1 MFRIDLAGKGSSGKS
16 TLVPPLVARL
26 KQGRRLLVV
35 DADPHLSAAH
45 LLGITPPET
54 LGTLRSRYE
63 REFKTGQG
71 IPKGD
76 DDTRDE
82 FAERQMATQALCHCD
97 GFDFLAMGRWEL
109 AGSQCTVNR
118 VLERALESLARQY
131 DVVLVDNEAGVEH
144 VGRFASTPID
154 LLLLMATPEALS
166 LNVAAKIMAH
176 CREVQ
181 RPVRQSLLLLNRVL
195 EGDLSD
201 AKIMQQINALQVVV
215 AGTILESVAMRRGAD
230 GDIAWEASVQQA
242 LSSVLRLVW
251 QSKPLPA
258 LELLKEGRHVV

>member
-16 TLVPPLVARL
+16 TLVLPLVARL
-26 KQGRRLLVV
+26 KQGRRLLVL

-45 LLGITPPET
+45 LLGITPLET
-54 LGTLRSRYE
+54 LGTLRSKYE
-63 REFKTGQG
+63 REFKMGQEIG
-71 IPKGD
+71 

-82 FAERQMATQALCHCD
+82 FAEKQMGAQALCHSD

-118 VLERALESLARQY
+118 VLERALVELARQY

-166 LNVAAKIMAH
+166 LNVAGQIMAH

-181 RPVRQSLLLLNRVL
+181 RPVRYSVLLLNRVL

-201 AKIMQQINALQVVV
+201 AKILQQIAALQVSV
-215 AGTILESVAMRRGAD
+215 AGTIPESAAMRRGD
-230 GDIAWEASVQQA
+230 GKDMAWEASVQQA
-242 LSSVLRLVW
+242 LNSVLRLAW

-258 LELLKEGRHVV
+258 LELLEGRHVV

>member
-16 TLVPPLVARL
+16 TLVPPLVAQL

-45 LLGITPPET
+45 LLGVTPRET
-54 LGTLRSRYE
+54 LGTLRSSYE

-71 IPKGD
+71 VG

-82 FAERQMATQALCHCD
+82 FAEKQMGAQALCHGN

-118 VLERALESLARQY
+118 VLERALESLARSY

-154 LLLLMATPEALS
+154 LLLLVATPEALS
-166 LNVAAKIMAH
+166 LNVAGQILAH
-176 CREVQ
+176 CREVE
-181 RPVRQSLLLLNRVL
+181 RPVRQALLLLNRVL
-195 EGDLSD
+195 EGDLSNE
-201 AKIMQQINALQVVV
+201 KVLRQVSALRVNL
-215 AGTILESVAMRRGAD
+215 AGTIPESAAMRRGD
-230 GDIAWEASVQQA
+230 GKDIAWEASVQQA
-242 LSSVLRLVW
+242 VNTVQTMEIRLRHGEYRSRVT
-251 QSKPLPA
+251 
-258 LELLKEGRHVV
+258 GGVYVV